1 MKVRYIKNHTDEH
14 GQFFP
19 AGCVAEHPETEGMAR
34 IVAGVCKET
43 DPDAYSRR
51 QPLSA
56 PLPVECV
63 PAGTSIAGDPGP
75 ELVNV
80 PRPKNPQLRGIYT
93 NLAADIAKSEPANE
107 GTITDRPP
115 KKK

>member
-1 MKVRYIKNHTDEH
+1 MKVRYTKDYTDEY

-19 AGCVAEHPETEGMAR
+19 AGCVAEHPETEGMKR

-56 PLPVECV
+56 PLPVEC
-63 PAGTSIAGDPGP
+63 ATN
-75 ELVNV
+75 L
-80 PRPKNPQLRGIYT
+80 QGIYAG
-93 NLAADIAKSEPANE
+93 AALDIAMSEPANE